1 MKLNKTTINFARKR
15 GLDITTTDLENDN
28 DNLLLCIWEAD
39 NDCEWMCSYRIEN
52 DKLTWDGNVYLR
64 QEVKEELPA
73 TIFDE
78 RQLRNVIKFIAS
90 SCPQCF

>member
-1 MKLNKTTINFARKR
+1 MNISKTTINFAKKR
-15 GLDITTTDLENDN
+15 GLDVTVEDFGEGEFLA
-28 DNLLLCIWEAD
+28 IWEAD
-39 NDCEWMCSYRIEN
+39 NDCEWMCTYRVNEGGSF
-52 DKLTWDGNVYLR
+52 TWHGNVYLR
-64 QEVKEELPA
+64 QDVKEELPA

>member
-1 MKLNKTTINFARKR
+1 MNISKTTFNFAKKR
-15 GLDITTTDLENDN
+15 GLDLTVEDLGDRMA
-28 DNLLLCIWEAD
+28 LCIWEAD

-78 RQLRNVIKFIAS
+78 RQLREVLAFIGS
-90 SCPQCF
+90 NLHMMK

>member
-1 MKLNKTTINFARKR
+1 MNISKTTFNMAKKR
-15 GLDITTTDLENDN
+15 GIELTVDDLGDYTA
-28 DNLLLCIWEAD
+28 LCIWEAD
-39 NDCEWMCSYRIEN
+39 NDCEWMCSYRIEH
-52 DKLTWDGNVYLR
+52 DKLTWNGNVYLR
-64 QEVKEELPA
+64 QDVKEELPA

>member
-39 NDCEWMCSYRIEN
+39 NDCEWMCSYRIN
-52 DKLTWDGNVYLR
+52 PNGSYTWKSRKNCQPPSR
-64 QEVKEELPA
+64 TRSTCA
-73 TIFDE
+73 
-78 RQLRNVIKFIAS
+78 KFWRS
-90 SCPQCF
+90 SVPTCT